1 MSNENNFYVSAC
13 SKHVLDVYSAF
24 FLSIFFLFSY
34 LRLNDMIEVSA
45 TCRYFYTVIRKKG
58 FFTKKLTISKGIYK
72 EQEYI
77 VD

>member
-1 MSNENNFYVSAC
+1 
-13 SKHVLDVYSAF
+13 
-24 FLSIFFLFSY
+24 
-34 LRLNDMIEVSA
+34 MIEVSA